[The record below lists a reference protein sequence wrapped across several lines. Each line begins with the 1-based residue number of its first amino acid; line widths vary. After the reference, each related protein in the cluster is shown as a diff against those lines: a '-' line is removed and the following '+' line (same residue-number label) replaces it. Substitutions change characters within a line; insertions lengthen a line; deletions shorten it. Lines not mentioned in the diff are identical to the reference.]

1 MEKRKEINEKF
12 VQWILDKVQT
22 KYAEDI
28 SLVLIYG
35 SYINGTANSKSDV
48 DCYYIPKTE
57 RGYGLSLDV
66 IIEGVGYDIFPITW
80 DRVERIA
87 DLQESLSP
95 LVGDVMVLYSGS
107 TNDTKRLK
115 DMQERLKSN
124 LQNDAYV
131 KTIAAGR
138 CEEAGRIC
146 AVLRQK
152 NEKEVQVWKAAG
164 MAIMKLAEAVAVYH
178 HDYFHFG
185 LKRQLEELQSLPDV
199 PPDII
204 NGYRNVVWA
213 KGAEEASQCA
223 VKMFEDVCGYLNAA
237 VSLQERPREE
247 RAVSDKIDAAWLAEL
262 YEEICSTFNK
272 VYVCC
277 ENGNE
282 ILAFLSA
289 VCLQGELDAA
299 GEGGCPAYDLLSGF
313 DCRKLCRLSE
323 KTRSIEKEFVHLITE
338 NGGQIK
344 RFDSFEAFAAAK
356 L

>member
-12 VQWILDKVQT
+12 
-22 KYAEDI
+22 
-28 SLVLIYG
+28 
-35 SYINGTANSKSDV
+35 
-48 DCYYIPKTE
+48 
-57 RGYGLSLDV
+57 
-66 IIEGVGYDIFPITW
+66 
-80 DRVERIA
+80 
-87 DLQESLSP
+87 
-95 LVGDVMVLYSGS
+95 
-107 TNDTKRLK
+107 
-115 DMQERLKSN
+115 
-124 LQNDAYV
+124 
-131 KTIAAGR
+131 
-138 CEEAGRIC
+138 
-146 AVLRQK
+146 
-152 NEKEVQVWKAAG
+152 
-164 MAIMKLAEAVAVYH
+164 AEAVAVYH

-247 RAVSDKIDAAWLAEL
+247 CAVSDKID
-262 YEEICSTFNK
+262 
-272 VYVCC
+272 
-277 ENGNE
+277 
-282 ILAFLSA
+282 A

-299 GEGGCPAYDLLSGF
+299 GEGGCPAYGLLSGF

-323 KTRSIEKEFVHLITE
+323 KTRSIEEEFVHLITE
-338 NGGQIK
+338 NGGKIK